1 MADSH
6 NAREGLQEPLSD
18 VYTRWLGYD
27 MAGRHVATGGSP
39 EALNA
44 LGDVKYVVPIIM
56 SENENLKSF
65 TSKKFG

>member
-1 MADSH
+1 MAEQQ

-18 VYTRWLGYD
+18 VYSRYLGYD

-44 LGDVKYVVPIIM
+44 LGDVVYVVPAIM
-56 SENENLKSF
+56 SPEENRKSF
-65 TSKKFG
+65 CNK